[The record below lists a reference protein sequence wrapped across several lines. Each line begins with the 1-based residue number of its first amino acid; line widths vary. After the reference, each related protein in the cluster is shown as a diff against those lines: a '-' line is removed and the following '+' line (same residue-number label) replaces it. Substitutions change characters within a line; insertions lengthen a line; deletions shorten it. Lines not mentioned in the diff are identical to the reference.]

1 MTTTEKLQGILS
13 GIDPAVDVH
22 RDFHRGHG
30 ENYIVHEIIAETDA
44 AYADD
49 DPQEQIDSV
58 RVHWF
63 TKGNPTAV
71 KKAIRRVLREN
82 DFTIFFTEPIRE
94 ADTGY
99 HHIVIEAR
107 VIGESDNEE

>member
-1 MTTTEKLQGILS
+1 MTTTEKLQTLLS
-13 GIDPAVDVH
+13 GIDPAIEVH
-22 RDFHRGHG
+22 RDFHRGSG
-30 ENYIVHEIIAETDA
+30 ESYIVHEIITESDA
-44 AYADD
+44 AYSDD
-49 DPQEQIDSV
+49 AAQEQIDTV
-58 RVHWF
+58 RVHYF

-82 DFTIFFTEPIRE
+82 DFSISFTEPIRE

-107 VIGESDNEE
+107 VIGESDEEE

>member
-1 MTTTEKLQGILS
+1 MTTTEKLQTLLS
-13 GIDPAVDVH
+13 GIDPAIEVH
-22 RDFHRGHG
+22 RDFHRGSG
-30 ENYIVHEIIAETDA
+30 ESYIVHEIITESDA
-44 AYADD
+44 AYSDD
-49 DPQEQIDSV
+49 AAQEQIDTV
-58 RVHWF
+58 RVHYF

-82 DFTIFFTEPIRE
+82 DFTISFTEPIRE

-107 VIGESDNEE
+107 VIGESDEEE